1 MTDLLTK
8 QDLQATTPGLQSEIG
23 TLWTAIDEFEAR
35 IDEFG
40 ARLGA
45 KIDAQTRRLTIRL
58 GSILIA
64 GFVAMGLVLC
74 AGIPFLLP

>member
-8 QDLQATTPGLQSEIG
+8 QDLQAAKPDLQSEIG
-23 TLWTAIDEFEAR
+23 TISTAIDEFE
-35 IDEFG
+35 

-64 GFVAMGLVLC
+64 GLVGMGLVLF
-74 AGIPFLLP
+74 AGIPFLIP

>member
-8 QDLQATTPGLQSEIG
+8 QDLQETKPDLQSEIG

-35 IDEFG
+35 
-40 ARLGA
+40 LSA

-64 GFVAMGLVLC
+64 GLVGTGLLLF
-74 AGIPFLLP
+74 AGIPFLIP

>member
-8 QDLQATTPGLQSEIG
+8 QDLQATKPDSQSEIG
-23 TLWTAIDEFEAR
+23 TLWTAIDEFE
-35 IDEFG
+35 

-64 GFVAMGLVLC
+64 GLVGMGLVLF
-74 AGIPFLLP
+74 AGIPFLIP